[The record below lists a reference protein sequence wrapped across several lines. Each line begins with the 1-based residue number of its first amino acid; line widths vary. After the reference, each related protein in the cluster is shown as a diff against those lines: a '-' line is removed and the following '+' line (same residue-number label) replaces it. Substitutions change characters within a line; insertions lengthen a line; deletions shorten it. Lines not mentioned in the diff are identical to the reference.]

1 MNTLPF
7 FKVRRL
13 LTTLFTL
20 ILTLCANAQG
30 NGGAPSLAD
39 VVRHEVDYHDNMTTT
54 DSDYSPANAP
64 AIEFLEGSHVVNY
77 IVYKKGD
84 TVHGVT
90 KFKNY
95 NNFAVS
101 YAATPEGTPK
111 LVSPAVNAVVE
122 ATYGAI
128 TEEVTGLTY
137 SITSGSSGILA
148 ANGGTASISWTVTG
162 VPDYLC
168 AGRMF
173 LPVKLILHD
182 LDQEFTWHNHED
194 LAGVYL
200 SRMVTTPVDTMSI
213 PWGDFAYHVGLWGWG
228 ATSQAEAHSYLVYGV
243 HYSERHFYERNVYN
257 PEGGVRFFKLI
268 LQEFRMKEL
277 LTDLNVGYL
286 YMDCQDFSG
295 MLGYALEC
303 NGLNISLGRVRPN
316 SDVDFETTSVCRAG
330 YDSTILSNYEN
341 MGFVFHQIINM
352 SDAASDAALSYRY
365 NLSGGTHLNP
375 VVAWAMPGYWQG
387 ASQGLGVCRTPYT
400 STHKASLWTTNWEI
414 SDLV

>member
-1 MNTLPF
+1 M
-7 FKVRRL
+7 VRRL
-13 LTTLFTL
+13 LTTLCTL
-20 ILTLCANAQG
+20 ILTVCANAQG
-30 NGGAPSLAD
+30 NGGPPSLAD
-39 VVRHEVDYHDNMTTT
+39 VVRHQVDYQDNMTTT
-54 DSDYSPANAP
+54 DSDWAPANAP

-84 TVHGVT
+84 TIHGVT

-95 NNFAVS
+95 NNFAVT
-101 YAATPEGTPK
+101 YAATPEGSPR
-111 LVSPAVNAVVE
+111 LVSPAANAVVE
-122 ATYGAI
+122 ATNGAI
-128 TEEVTGLTY
+128 KEEVTGLTY
-137 SITSGSSGILA
+137 NITSGSSGTLA
-148 ANGGTASISWTVTG
+148 ANGGIASISWTVSG

-168 AGRMF
+168 AGRMS

-200 SRMVTTPVDTMSI
+200 SRMVTAPVDTMSI

-228 ATSQAEAHSYLVYGV
+228 ATSQAQAHSFLVYGI
-243 HYSERHFYERNVYN
+243 HYSERHFYRRNVYD
-257 PEGGVRFFKLI
+257 PEGEFRFYQLAA
-268 LQEFRMKEL
+268 QEFRMKEL
-277 LTDLNVGYL
+277 LTNISVGNL

-303 NGLNISLGRVRPN
+303 NGLNVSLGRIRPN
-316 SDVDFETTSVCRAG
+316 SNEDFETTSVCRAG
-330 YDSTILSNYEN
+330 YDSTSLSNYEN
-341 MGFVFHQIINM
+341 MWFSFHLTINL

-387 ASQGLGVCRTPYT
+387 ASLGLGVCNYPYP
-400 STHKASLWTTNWEI
+400 STHTATLWTTNWEI
-414 SDLV
+414 SNLV